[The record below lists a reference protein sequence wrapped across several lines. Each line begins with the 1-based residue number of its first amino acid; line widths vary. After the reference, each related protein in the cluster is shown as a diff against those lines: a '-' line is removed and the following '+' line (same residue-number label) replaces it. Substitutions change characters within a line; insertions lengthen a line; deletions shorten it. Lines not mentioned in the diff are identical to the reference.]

1 MVLTAVLV
9 SLFEKK
15 IYENCGSHKIIVFS
29 SRIAK

>member
-29 SRIAK
+29 SRLTK